1 MLPDGGSIV
10 WGPQKMIKRRDVLA
24 GAALAS
30 ATAAAL
36 PRPSL
41 GQGAAGAARVL
52 KFIPQA
58 DLAVLDPILTTAY
71 VTRHHGYMVWDT
83 LYGFDAD
90 YQAQPQMVEGH
101 TVEDGGRRVTM
112 RLREG
117 LKFHD
122 NEPVRAA
129 DCVAS
134 IRRWAAR
141 DALGQV
147 MMATT
152 DELAAADDR
161 TIVFRLKRPFPL
173 MFEALGKPSTPVCF
187 IMPERLASQDPNQPL
202 RGDMIGSGPF
212 RFKADERVPGARV
225 VYTRFEGYVPR
236 PEGTPTWTAGPKRV
250 HFDRVEWHV
259 TPDAATAAAALQNGE
274 MDWWEQPTGDLQPV
288 LRRNRNIVLEIP
300 DPTGLM
306 AICRFNHLHK
316 PFDNAAIRRALL
328 GAVNQADYM
337 TAVIGTDRSLWRE
350 GVGFFPP
357 DTPLASDAGMEALTS
372 PRDYEKVKRDL
383 AAAGYHGER
392 IVLIAASDFPSL
404 NALAQ
409 VGNDMFR
416 KAGMNVEYVS
426 TDWGTV
432 VQRRAS
438 KEAPERGGWSVFFT
452 FWAGVDMFNPGVHQS
467 LRGHGQQAWFGW
479 PSIPKLEELRGQWFE
494 APDLETQQR
503 IAREIQT
510 VAFQEVPY
518 LPLGQY
524 FQATAYRRGI
534 TGVLKGL
541 PLFWNVQRSG

>member
-1 MLPDGGSIV
+1 M
-10 WGPQKMIKRRDVLA
+10 QRRQILA
-24 GAALAS
+24 GAA
-30 ATAAAL
+30 AAAGAAVAGGL

-41 GQGAAGAARVL
+41 GQGASAGTAGARTL

-83 LYGFDAD
+83 LYGFDGD
-90 YQAQPQMVEGH
+90 YKAQPQMVEGH
-101 TVEDGGRRVTM
+101 AVEDGGRRVTM
-112 RLREG
+112 RLRQG

-122 NEPVRAA
+122 GEPVRAR

-147 MMATT
+147 LMAST

-161 TIVFRLKRPFPL
+161 TIVFRLKRPFPML
-173 MFEALGKPSTPVCF
+173 FEALGKPSTPVCF

-202 RGDMIGSGPF
+202 RGELVGSGPF

-225 VYTRFEGYVPR
+225 VYTRFEDYIPR
-236 PEGTPTWTAGPKRV
+236 AEGTPSWTAGPKRV
-250 HFDRVEWHV
+250 HFDRIEWHV
-259 TPDAATAAAALQNGE
+259 TPDPATAAAALQNGE
-274 MDWWEQPTGDLQPV
+274 VDWWEQPTGDLQPV

-306 AICRFNHLHK
+306 AICRFNHLHP
-316 PFDNAAIRRALL
+316 PFDKAAVRRALL

-383 AAAGYHGER
+383 AAAGYRGEKV
-392 IVLIAASDFPSL
+392 VLIAATDFPSL

-409 VGNDMFR
+409 VGHDMFR
-416 KAGMNVEYVS
+416 KAGMNVEFVA

-438 KEAPERGGWSVFFT
+438 REAPERGGWSVFFT

-479 PSIPKLEELRGQWFE
+479 PTIPRIEELRAQWFE
-494 APDLETQQR
+494 ATDLEAQKR
-503 IAREIQT
+503 IAREIQLM
-510 VAFQEVPY
+510 AFEEVPY

-524 FQATAYRRGI
+524 FQATAYRRGL

-541 PLFWNVQRSG
+541 PLFWNVQRNG

>member
-1 MLPDGGSIV
+1 M
-10 WGPQKMIKRRDVLA
+10 KRRELLAGA
-24 GAALAS
+24 GAALGG
-30 ATAAAL
+30 AAIAM
-36 PRPSL
+36 PAL
-41 GQGAAGAARVL
+41 GQGAGSAARLL

-83 LYGFDAD
+83 LYGFDQD
-90 YQAQPQMVEGH
+90 YNPQPQMVEGH
-101 TVEDGGRRVTM
+101 TIEDGGKRVTM
-112 RLREG
+112 KLRDG
-117 LKFHD
+117 LRFHD
-122 NEPVRAA
+122 GEPVRAR

-147 MMATT
+147 MMSVT
-152 DELAAADDR
+152 DELSAPDDR
-161 TIVFRLKRPFPL
+161 TILFRLKRAFPL
-173 MFEALGKPSTPVCF
+173 MFEALGKPSTPVAF
-187 IMPERLASQDPNQPL
+187 MMPERLASQDPNTPL
-202 RGDMIGSGPF
+202 RGDIIGSGPF
-212 RFKADERVPGARV
+212 RFVANERVPGARV
-225 VYTRFEGYVPR
+225 VYTRFDGYVPR
-236 PEGTPTWTAGPKRV
+236 AEGTASWTAGPKRT
-250 HFDRVEWHV
+250 FLDRVEWHV
-259 TPDAATAAAALQNGE
+259 TPDPATASAALQNGE

-306 AICRFNHLHK
+306 AIARFNHLHA
-316 PFDNAAIRRALL
+316 PFDKPAIRRALL
-328 GAVNQADYM
+328 GAVNQADFM

-350 GVGFFPP
+350 GIGFFPP
-357 DTPLASDAGMEALTS
+357 GTPLASDVGLDAMTS
-372 PRDYEKVKRDL
+372 TRDIDKVKRDL
-383 AAAGYHGER
+383 AAAGYNGER
-392 IVLIAASDFPSL
+392 VTLIAASDFPSL

-409 VGNDMFR
+409 VGNDMLR
-416 KAGMNVEYVS
+416 RAGMNVEYVS

-438 KEAPERGGWSVFFT
+438 REAPERGGWSMFFT

-479 PSIPKLEELRGQWFE
+479 PSIPRIEELRVAWFD
-494 APDLETQQR
+494 APDLAAQQAV
-503 IAREIQT
+503 ARQIQQ

-534 TGVLKGL
+534 SGVLKGL
-541 PLFWNVQRSG
+541 PLFWNVQKA